1 MARPRVHTDA
11 LRDELLGVSLA
22 MVEDSGI
29 TALAVREVAAR
40 AGTSTTA
47 VYSLFGSKVGLQRAV
62 ILRGCGDFADVQAA
76 AEVTDDPARDI
87 AELGLVY
94 VQWALD
100 HPRLYEVIFGQAVV
114 GLEPTPEI
122 EAAAARAM
130 APLADAVGRAIGAG
144 QFRTAPVEVV
154 AASLWAQVHG
164 IASLLL
170 AGRLDPGLDLAS
182 AAAAV
187 IDGWRTGTLS

>member
-1 MARPRVHTDA
+1 MARPRIHTDA

-22 MVEDSGI
+22 MVEDAGI
-29 TALAVREVAAR
+29 TALPVRDVAAR

-47 VYSLFGSKVGLQRAV
+47 VYSLFGGKVGLQRAV
-62 ILRGCGDFADVQAA
+62 ILRACDDFASAQAGA
-76 AEVTDDPARDI
+76 GVTDDPARDI
-87 AELGLVY
+87 AELGVVY

-122 EAAAARAM
+122 ERAAARAM
-130 APLADAVGRAIGAG
+130 APLTDAVGRAVAAG
-144 QFRTAPVEVV
+144 QFRAAPVEVV

-170 AGRLDPGLDLAS
+170 AGRLDPDLDLAS

-187 IDGWRTGTLS
+187 IDGWRTGT